1 MDELKELLR
10 REFEAYEMLI
20 CTRVW
25 EAWGYDTMTQD
36 DFALVSEDDEVI
48 NELAENLWHAGFRK
62 GE

>member
-1 MDELKELLR
+1 
-10 REFEAYEMLI
+10 MLI

-36 DFALVSEDDEVI
+36 DFALVAEDDEVI

-62 GE
+62 EES